1 MKTLLQI
8 NSVVNSGSTGRIAE
22 EIGRTAIANG
32 WQSYIAYG
40 RNERPSKSKLIKIG
54 NKWDVRMHGLQTR
67 IFDNHGLAS
76 KNATKKFI
84 STIERINPDIIHLH
98 NLHGYYINYEILF
111 SFLKSSN
118 IPVIW
123 TLHDCWPFTGHCAYF
138 DFVGCNKWKSIC
150 YQCPLKKSYP
160 TSYIFDRSKKNFSLK
175 KELFISVKKITLVPV
190 SNWLA
195 ILLKQ
200 SFLKDISIQV
210 INNGINT
217 SIFKPDLVPSIKKKF
232 NLEDKFIII
241 GVASV
246 WGQRKGFQDFIKLA
260 QELDSSYQI
269 ILVGVDSPQLKLLP
283 KNIIGIRK
291 TESVTELAEVYS
303 AGDVF
308 VNPTYEDNFPTT
320 NLESLA
326 CGTPV
331 ITYKTGGSPEAIDST
346 TGIVVEKGDFNG
358 LVSAIREIKKN
369 GKDYY
374 YSACVKRAKELY
386 NKEDRYQEYIDLY
399 NKMLSTQN

>member
-1 MKTLLQI
+1 MRKSLQI
-8 NSVVNSGSTGRIAE
+8 NSVVSSGSTGRIAE
-22 EIGRTAIANG
+22 EIGQTAIEKG

-40 RNERPSKSKLIKIG
+40 RNERPSQSNLIKIG
-54 NKWDVRMHGLQTR
+54 NDWDVRMHGLQTR

-84 STIERINPDIIHLH
+84 STIERIDPDIIHLH

-123 TLHDCWPFTGHCAYF
+123 TLHDCWPFTGHCAHF
-138 DFVGCNKWKSIC
+138 EHITCNKWKTGC
-150 YQCPLKKSYP
+150 YSCPLKRKYPSSY
-160 TSYIFDRSKKNFSLK
+160 TFDRSFKNYNQKNGIFNSLTN
-175 KELFISVKKITLVPV
+175 LTLVPV
-190 SNWLA
+190 SDWLNE
-195 ILLKQ
+195 IIESSYLKNYPR
-200 SFLKDISIQV
+200 KV
-210 INNGINT
+210 INNGIDVDVFSPQHNV
-217 SIFKPDLVPSIKKKF
+217 KSIKEKYGIS
-232 NLEDKFIII
+232 DKFIVL
-241 GVASV
+241 GVSSY
-246 WGQRKGFQDFIKLA
+246 WNQSKGLNDFIKLSA
-260 QELDSSYQI
+260 QKEMAI
-269 ILVGVDSPQLKLLP
+269 ILVGVTKKQKENLP
-283 KNIIGIRK
+283 NGIIGIEK
-291 TESVTELAEVYS
+291 TESQVELSELYS
-303 AGDVF
+303 AADVF
-308 VNPTYEDNFPTT
+308 VNPTYNDTFPTT
-320 NLESLA
+320 NLEALA